1 MNVIVIAGLPGSGKT
16 HLRTTDPELKEL
28 PYLDMDE
35 LRREAMRNCDPNSSS
50 YWIWRQSM
58 LDLLDTIDTLNDQ
71 DVEQLVVEG
80 VFAPGSKSF
89 LQLLDKCRQL
99 GIELDVRRTDTAPD
113 VCAMNIIKDY
123 WRDNNE
129 ERWMGRMDIL
139 IKVVR
144 GKSD

>member
-1 MNVIVIAGLPGSGKT
+1 MNVIVIAGLQGSGKT
-16 HLRTTDPELKEL
+16 HLRTNDPELKEL

-58 LDLLDTIDTLNDQ
+58 LNLLDAIDTLNDQ
-71 DVEQLVVEG
+71 GVEQLVIEG
-80 VFAPGSKSF
+80 VFALGSKSF

>member
-16 HLRTTDPELKEL
+16 HLRTNDPELKEL

-35 LRREAMRNCDPNSSS
+35 LRREAMRNCDPNSSP

-58 LDLLDTIDTLNDQ
+58 LDLLDTIDTFNDQ
-71 DVEQLVVEG
+71 GVEQLVIEG
-80 VFAPGSKSF
+80 VFALGSKSF